1 MFIHTNDFIH
11 HCTQWQKK
19 SFVRM
24 LLSICAS
31 VCVCVSTEHFCCYGF
46 VRMRLNSF
54 VLVYAHPKQAH
65 IIIIIRTADIDGK
78 PVRDRR
84 GIYTQTDNLLT

>member
-1 MFIHTNDFIH
+1 MILFTIAHSG
-11 HCTQWQKK
+11 KK
-19 SFVRM
+19 NHSYECYFPFV
-24 LLSICAS
+24 L

-54 VLVYAHPKQAH
+54 VLVYAHTKQAH